1 MKYLWLIALAVLAW
15 RLFMGRWPWSRFM
28 GSRVLS
34 EPGLRRMR
42 SADAEQAK
50 VLLGLG
56 DGASR
61 DEIIAAHRRLVAA
74 VHPDRGGTAD
84 LVVEANAARDTL
96 LAGLPLPDKTSG
108 HD

>member
-1 MKYLWLIALAVLAW
+1 
-15 RLFMGRWPWSRFM
+15 
-28 GSRVLS
+28 
-34 EPGLRRMR
+34 MR
-42 SADAEQAK
+42 SAPVHPGDAEQAR

-56 DGASR
+56 ERASR

-74 VHPDRGGTAD
+74 VHPDKGGTAD

-96 LAGLPLPDKTSG
+96 LAGLPLPDKTPG